1 MIARMSLL
9 IGSALLLFPA
19 GAATAATFIAT
30 ANSFLQGGTCNS
42 SPGGS
47 GSTAASAS
55 HSCAGQRGSTRARA
69 KANPGSVGVEARA
82 AGVGLND
89 LLTFP
94 AGAGAHAFFGDRV
107 TFSLV
112 DPSRPVAE
120 PIFASLNYTLDPGTL
135 NSTKDGQA
143 RLDMFVVFGGE
154 LHRLISHDGVESS
167 STRLTSLGGTFS
179 TPTVGV
185 PLNLSIP
192 FGFSLEALAGAGP
205 VPGFGSTSATSDF
218 FNTLSLAQSGP
229 VFNLPEGITAN
240 AGNYLV
246 NNRFIDPTAAVPE
259 PATWAMLITGF
270 GVVGVAIRRRRRPVA
285 ALA

>member
-55 HSCAGQRGSTRARA
+55 HSS
-69 KANPGSVGVEARA
+69 